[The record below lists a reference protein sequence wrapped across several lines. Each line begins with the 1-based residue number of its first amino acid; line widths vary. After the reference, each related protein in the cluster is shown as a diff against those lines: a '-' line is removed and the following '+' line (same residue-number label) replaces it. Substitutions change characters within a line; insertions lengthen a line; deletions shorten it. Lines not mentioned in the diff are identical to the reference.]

1 MTQTTLPGRPT
12 PDEYASFYEG
22 YISKVTESDVVVALQ
37 QQIEDGRA
45 LFDAI
50 PADQTNILHDPY
62 TWTIKQVVGHMNDAE
77 RVFGY
82 RICRFACRDE
92 TPVPGFAENHYVDAM
107 DYQSIELKPLIDEWE
122 HLRRANLAFI
132 KRIAP
137 AAWDAKGTADGKAMS
152 VRALAYC
159 LVGHFRHHETIVRK
173 RVGL

>member
-1 MTQTTLPGRPT
+1 MTQTISSGRPAA
-12 PDEYASFYEG
+12 DEYAAFYDT
-22 YISKVTESDVVVALQ
+22 YVSKVTETDIVAALE
-37 QQIEDGRA
+37 QQIADGRT

-50 PADQTNILHDPY
+50 PDDQTNILHDPY
-62 TWTIKQVVGHMNDAE
+62 TWTIKQVMGHMNDAE

-107 DYQSIELKPLIDEWE
+107 DYDSIELKPLIDEWE

-137 AAWDAKGTADGKAMS
+137 GAWDVKGSADGNPIS

-159 LVGHFRHHETIVRK
+159 LVGHFRHHQLIVKK